1 MSKTRDR
8 IPNTDYGIPNTEY
21 GLPHYRLR
29 LTQDAPR
36 RIRYIPMRWKKRRDE
51 GATRSDLARHEEK
64 SADRLKGVLSRDY
77 DFGDQNPEEVEAR
90 LRNMIYGTSRK

>member
-1 MSKTRDR
+1 
-8 IPNTDYGIPNTEY
+8 
-21 GLPHYRLR
+21 
-29 LTQDAPR
+29 
-36 RIRYIPMRWKKRRDE
+36 MRWKKRRDE